1 MRLATIL
8 CLYGGLYKLTSQPSS
23 LRRASEGGRVLQG
36 RRCALGL
43 LGHLMSTPAAVSSRA
58 CEIQVW
64 FVCKVDKILQSGLT
78 SRKQKIYVCLGWTL
92 RQQC

>member
-1 MRLATIL
+1 M
-8 CLYGGLYKLTSQPSS
+8 
-23 LRRASEGGRVLQG
+23 LQG

-78 SRKQKIYVCLGWTL
+78 SRKQKICLSWVDTQAVML
-92 RQQC
+92 IFRVYAS